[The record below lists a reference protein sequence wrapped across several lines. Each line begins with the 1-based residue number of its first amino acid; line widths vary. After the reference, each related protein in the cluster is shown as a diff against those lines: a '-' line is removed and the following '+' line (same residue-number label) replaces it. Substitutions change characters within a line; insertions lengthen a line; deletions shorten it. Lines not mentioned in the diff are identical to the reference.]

1 MSSFGILYGIVNVF
15 FFSWMADYFGVK
27 GVYMLGITA
36 AAPCFSLFPI
46 INYLARNSIE
56 RSGGLGAEVWIAVG
70 LQVIMSVLVCLCFC
84 TSVSKKLNDLWTDSL
99 IRFSRGAHLHQR
111 CLTQQSIFGSYERT
125 RSSVG
130 IYRACGRT
138 RSGEFDL
145 FIVD

>member
-15 FFSWMADYFGVK
+15 FFSQMTDYFGVK

-56 RSGGLGAEVWIAVG
+56 RSGGLGAEVWVAVG

-84 TSVSKKLNDLWTDSL
+84 TSISKKLKDLWTDPL
-99 IRFSRGAHLHQR
+99 IRFSRSAHLHHR
-111 CLTQQSIFGSYERT
+111 CLAQQSIFGSYERT
-125 RSSVG
+125 HSSVG
-130 IYRACGRT
+130 IYRACGRSH
-138 RSGEFDL
+138 SGEFDL
-145 FIVD
+145 FVVD